1 VQYRQHQLDNG
12 LQILAECNDAGY
24 FASFGFFVRTG
35 SRDESADIGG
45 VSHFL
50 EHMVFKG
57 TDRRSADQVNLEL
70 DELGS
75 SSNARTGEESTI
87 YHASILPEFQG
98 RVIELLSDLMRPALR
113 DDDFET
119 EKKVIIEEIM
129 MYQDQPP
136 YGGHEIL
143 MANYFGNHPLGQS
156 ILGTPE
162 TVSGLTANRMRNY
175 FEQRYSP
182 QNMAIVASGKVDFDQ
197 LIIDAEK
204 YCGNWQPRQS
214 SRAYEPVTAN
224 FSFSTL
230 LKETS
235 AQQYV
240 MQLSP
245 GPSTHDA
252 DRYAMR
258 ILTTILGD
266 DSGSRLFWEM
276 LDTGLAESA
285 AIGSYE
291 FLGAGMV
298 MSYFCCDP
306 DEAQENLERL
316 YKIQASATHGIT
328 PRELE
333 LAKQKIVSHILL
345 ASERTEARMFS
356 VGGQWLAEQEF
367 KTPAQLAECYK
378 AVTLNDVLAV
388 AEKYSLTR
396 NCTLCVGPRP
406 DLTPVG

>member
-1 VQYRQHQLDNG
+1 
-12 LQILAECNDAGY
+12 
-24 FASFGFFVRTG
+24 
-35 SRDESADIGG
+35 
-45 VSHFL
+45 
-50 EHMVFKG
+50 
-57 TDRRSADQVNLEL
+57 
-70 DELGS
+70 
-75 SSNARTGEESTI
+75 
-87 YHASILPEFQG
+87 
-98 RVIELLSDLMRPALR
+98 
-113 DDDFET
+113 
-119 EKKVIIEEIM
+119 
-129 MYQDQPP
+129 
-136 YGGHEIL
+136 
-143 MANYFGNHPLGQS
+143 
-156 ILGTPE
+156 
-162 TVSGLTANRMRNY
+162 
-175 FEQRYSP
+175 
-182 QNMAIVASGKVDFDQ
+182 MAIVASGNVDFNQ
-197 LIIDAEK
+197 LIKDAEK
-204 YCGNWQPRQS
+204 YCGHWQPRENL
-214 SRAYEPVTAN
+214 RTYHPATAN

-230 LKETS
+230 AKETS

-245 GPSTHDA
+245 GPATDDA

-306 DEAQENLERL
+306 DQAQENLERL
-316 YKIQASATHGIT
+316 HKIQASATKGIT

-345 ASERTEARMFS
+345 ASERTESRMFS

-378 AVTLNDVLAV
+378 AVTLNEVLAV

-396 NCTLCVGPRP
+396 NCTLCVGPR
-406 DLTPVG
+406 DDMRPVS